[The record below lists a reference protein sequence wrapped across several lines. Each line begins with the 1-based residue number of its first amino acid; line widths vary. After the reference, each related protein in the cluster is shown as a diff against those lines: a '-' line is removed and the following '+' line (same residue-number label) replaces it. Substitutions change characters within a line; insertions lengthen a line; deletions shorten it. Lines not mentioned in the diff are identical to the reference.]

1 MTDEQEKTI
10 RDIVGMIKKLNGGS
24 LPENFDFRLE
34 VRSKRFNQMRITD
47 VGEEKNLIKKF
58 RLRI

>member
-1 MTDEQEKTI
+1 MTEEQEKTI

-34 VRSKRFNQMRITD
+34 VRSRRFNQMRITD

>member
-1 MTDEQEKTI
+1 MTEEQEKTI
-10 RDIVGMIKKLNGGS
+10 RDIVGMIKKLNGGA

-47 VGEEKNLIKKF
+47 VGEEKNLIRKF

>member
-1 MTDEQEKTI
+1 MTQEQESII
-10 RDIVGMIKKLNGGS
+10 RDIVGLVKKLNDGY

-58 RLRI
+58 RLKI

>member
-1 MTDEQEKTI
+1 MTEEQEKTI

-24 LPENFDFRLE
+24 LPDNFDFRLE

>member
-1 MTDEQEKTI
+1 MTEEQEKTI

-58 RLRI
+58 RLKI

>member
-1 MTDEQEKTI
+1 MTEEQEKTI

-47 VGEEKNLIKKF
+47 VGKEKNLIKKF

>member
-1 MTDEQEKTI
+1 MTEEQEKTI

-47 VGEEKNLIKKF
+47 VGEEKNLIEKF

>member
-1 MTDEQEKTI
+1 MTEEHGKKTS
-10 RDIVGMIKKLNGGS
+10 DIVGMIKKLNCGS

>member
-1 MTDEQEKTI
+1 MTEEQEKTI
-10 RDIVGMIKKLNGGS
+10 RDIVGMIKKLNGGT

-47 VGEEKNLIKKF
+47 VGKEKNLIKKF